1 MDSRT
6 RFALF
11 AAAAAAV
18 LLVSSPCQAQA
29 FRGDKGGAE
38 YAMVEA
44 IDLRGSTIELNGT
57 TYSVTDRTALS
68 GMQGERITLRD
79 LTPPTP
85 VHGLRDLGATP
96 TVRFRAT
103 QVRGK
108 NVLTAAQLVPTVP
121 N

>member
-1 MDSRT
+1 MSTSNRLL
-6 RFALF
+6 AGV
-11 AAAAAAV
+11 AAAACV
-18 LLVSSPCQAQA
+18 LLASSLGQAQA

-44 IDLRGSTIELNGT
+44 IDLRAGTIELDGT
-57 TYSVTDRTALS
+57 TYTVTDRTALS

-79 LTPPTP
+79 LAPPAP
-85 VHGLRDLGATP
+85 VHGLHDLGATP

-108 NVLTAAQLVPTVP
+108 NVLTSAQLVPTVP